1 MLYTIP
7 DYYHQFQCVAD
18 RCEDTCCA
26 GWQIVADRRAL
37 ERYRKV
43 RGPFRKKIRSS
54 VDWKEGTFR
63 QFEDKRCA
71 FLKEDNLCEMYIELG
86 KDSLCRT
93 CRRYPRHVEEF
104 ENVREITLSVSCPE
118 VAKILLAKKEP
129 VKFLLYEKEG
139 EEEYE
144 DFDPFL
150 YSELLDGRD
159 LMIRILQDRK
169 KPLDLRVGLILAI
182 AHDMQVRIKKGEIF
196 SCQEVLERYQTKAAE
211 AYVQKKV
218 QEAQSN
224 EEQQFRY
231 VRQMFW
237 NLDQLERLRD
247 DWEPYLR
254 EAEALL
260 YRKGQKHYLEV
271 RKEFSDWIGVHMPEW
286 SVQCEQL
293 LVYFLSTYFC
303 GAVYDGRAYAKV
315 QMAVIS
321 VLLIR
326 ELLAAQWLKNEK
338 MLEMQDVVET
348 VYRYSREL
356 EHSDPNLNQME
367 EMMEEQLVPM
377 FWKQI

>member
-1 MLYTIP
+1 M
-7 DYYHQFQCVAD
+7 
-18 RCEDTCCA
+18 
-26 GWQIVADRRAL
+26 
-37 ERYRKV
+37 
-43 RGPFRKKIRSS
+43 
-54 VDWKEGTFR
+54 
-63 QFEDKRCA
+63 
-71 FLKEDNLCEMYIELG
+71 
-86 KDSLCRT
+86 
-93 CRRYPRHVEEF
+93 
-104 ENVREITLSVSCPE
+104 
-118 VAKILLAKKEP
+118 
-129 VKFLLYEKEG
+129 
-139 EEEYE
+139 
-144 DFDPFL
+144 
-150 YSELLDGRD
+150 
-159 LMIRILQDRK
+159 
-169 KPLDLRVGLILAI
+169 
-182 AHDMQVRIKKGEIF
+182 
-196 SCQEVLERYQTKAAE
+196 ERYQTKAAE

-254 EAEALL
+254 EAEVLL

-271 RKEFSDWIGVHMPEW
+271 QKEFSDWLGVHMPEW